1 MVPSSHR
8 EKVPTVRAEIPARV
22 LIIDDEPL
30 IRWSLSAGLRLE
42 GFDAVTAAS
51 AEEAR
56 SLAGQWPSPDV
67 VLLDLRLYD
76 TDVCALIEDLRRAAP
91 GCRFLA
97 LTTSGKD
104 AQRCGIPI
112 QGVTVITKPFDLA
125 EVVSLVHA
133 AVAATPAA

>member
-8 EKVPTVRAEIPARV
+8 EKVPTARAEIPPRV

-51 AEEAR
+51 PEEAR
-56 SLAGQWPSPDV
+56 SMAGQWPGPDV

-91 GCRFLA
+91 ACRFLV

-104 AQRCGIPI
+104 AQRCGI

-125 EVVSLVHA
+125 EVVRLVHA

>member
-1 MVPSSHR
+1 MVPSSHS
-8 EKVPTVRAEIPARV
+8 EKVPTGRAEIPARV

-30 IRWSLSAGLRLE
+30 IRWSLSAGLRLD

-56 SLAGQWPSPDV
+56 ALAGQWPSPDV

-91 GCRFLA
+91 GCRFLV
-97 LTTSGKD
+97 LTTSEKD
-104 AQRCGIPI
+104 AQRCGI

-125 EVVSLVHA
+125 EVVRLVHA

>member
-1 MVPSSHR
+1 MVPPNHR

-56 SLAGQWPSPDV
+56 SVAGQWPGPDV
-67 VLLDLRLYD
+67 VLIDLRLHD
-76 TDVCALIEDLRRAAP
+76 TDVGALIEDLRRAAP
-91 GCRFLA
+91 GCRFLV

-104 AQRCGIPI
+104 AQRSGM
-112 QGVTVITKPFDLA
+112 QGVTIITKPFDLA

>member
-1 MVPSSHR
+1 MLPSSQR

-30 IRWSLSAGLRLE
+30 IRWSLSAGLRVE

-56 SLAGQWPSPDV
+56 ALAGQWPSPDV

-91 GCRFLA
+91 GCRFLV

-104 AQRCGIPI
+104 AQRCGI

-125 EVVSLVHA
+125 EVVRLVHA
-133 AVAATPAA
+133 AAAATPAA